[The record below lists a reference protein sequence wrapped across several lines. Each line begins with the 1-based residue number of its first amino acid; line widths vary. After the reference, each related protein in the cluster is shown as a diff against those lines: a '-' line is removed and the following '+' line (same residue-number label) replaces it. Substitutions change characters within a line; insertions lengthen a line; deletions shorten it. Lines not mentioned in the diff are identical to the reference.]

1 MTDKQIV
8 SRSSELIEAEVDGEI
23 VALHVNSGTCYG
35 FNSTATRIW
44 SLVEQP
50 KTIAEIRDALVAEYE
65 VDANTCETQLMDLL
79 SELEGDKLIEISRS
93 A

>member
-1 MTDKQIV
+1 
-8 SRSSELIEAEVDGEI
+8 ELIEAEVDGEI